1 MAPKP
6 PSKPRSKPL
15 SKSSG
20 KPASSDDAKAAAKD
34 EAAEAAR
41 DVGKDTGQKA
51 AKDAAVSELENKL
64 AARAAVPSP
73 ARPAVAKPAMPPP
86 DDDDEDEDDED
97 EDDLDDEDDDDE
109 ELVVFT
115 AKEAAGALATVYR
128 FVRPFLKNYKKVLA
142 LVGLGVLVETL
153 FNVIMPL
160 SLKFLIDDALGEE
173 DLQALFRIL
182 SVLAVAGIFTSIIAV
197 WYEKWDATLAAS
209 VLSDVRV
216 RLFEHIQNLPSSYF
230 GRTKRGD
237 ILARFSID
245 MSAFEGSVDSFANS
259 AALPFMELIAGIIL
273 MLFLNWQLAAVALL
287 VFPIT
292 LIGPRILTPKA
303 VQANYE
309 QKLNESALLSMV
321 QENVAAQAVV
331 KAFNLQRR
339 TLGWFRLRN
348 NEAKRKIGSA
358 IFLTSM
364 VERTVTIS
372 VLLLHLVVLA
382 IGAYLATKGQIT
394 IGTFVTFESA
404 FWEVSYNIA
413 HIMHYI
419 PLSIQSAAA
428 VRHMEELLDEPTRG
442 ADRPGAPDLPRITND
457 ITFDRVTFRYE
468 GSEAP
473 VLDGLSLKL
482 NVGKSIAIVGP
493 SGSGKS
499 TLLNL
504 ILRLYVPDEGRV
516 TIDGVDIRRVTRE
529 SLRSSMAVV
538 FQENM
543 LFNMSIRENIRLGK
557 EGATDEE
564 VEQAARKAEIHRYI
578 MSLPKKYDTLVGERG
593 DTLSGG
599 QRQRIAIARAI
610 VRDPSILLLDEATS
624 ALDQTTEAAINRTLL
639 KVAQGRT
646 MIFSTHRLT
655 SVVEMDEIIVISGG
669 KAIERGTHAEL
680 LEADGVY
687 RKLWDDQGT
696 PHQVAGHIR
705 DEDDEEEEE
714 EDDEEDE
721 DEKVKRK

>member
-6 PSKPRSKPL
+6 P
-15 SKSSG
+15 
-20 KPASSDDAKAAAKD
+20 ASDDPNLTDSDDPELKKKLAPAADSVASVPSAKASAA
-34 EAAEAAR
+34 
-41 DVGKDTGQKA
+41 
-51 AKDAAVSELENKL
+51 
-64 AARAAVPSP
+64 
-73 ARPAVAKPAMPPP
+73 P
-86 DDDDEDEDDED
+86 DDDDEEED
-97 EDDLDDEDDDDE
+97 EDGDELELDDDDDDE
-109 ELVVFT
+109 DLVVFT
-115 AKEAAGALATVYR
+115 AKEAAGALSTIFA
-128 FVRPFLKNYKKVLA
+128 FVKPILANYKRLFAFVA
-142 LVGLGVLVETL
+142 FGVMVETL

-173 DLQALFRIL
+173 DFQALYKIL
-182 SVLAVAGIFTSIIAV
+182 GVLAVAGIVTSIIAV
-197 WYEKWDATLAAS
+197 WYERWDARLAAGI
-209 VLSDVRV
+209 VADVRT
-216 RLFEHIQNLPSSYF
+216 RLFDHVQNLPSAYF
-230 GRTKRGD
+230 ARTKRGE
-237 ILARFSID
+237 ILSRFSID
-245 MSAFEGSVDSFANS
+245 LSAFEGAIKSFANS
-259 AALPFMELIAGIIL
+259 AALPFLELIAGIIL
-273 MLFLNWQLAAVALL
+273 LIFLNWQLAVVALL

-309 QKLNESALLSMV
+309 QKLNESALLATV

-339 TLGWFRLRN
+339 ALGWFSMRN
-348 NEAKRKIGSA
+348 FDVRTKTASA
-358 IFLTSM
+358 NFLSTM
-364 VERTVTIS
+364 VERTVTIA

-413 HIMHYI
+413 HVMHFI
-419 PLSIQSAAA
+419 PVSIQAAAA
-428 VRHMEELLDEPTRG
+428 VRHIQELLDEPTRG

-457 ITFDRVTFRYE
+457 IAFERVTFQYE
-468 GSEAP
+468 GALTP
-473 VLDGLSLKL
+473 VLDNLSLKL
-482 NVGKSIAIVGP
+482 NAGKSVAIVGP

-529 SLRSSMAVV
+529 SLRRSMAVV

-557 EGATDEE
+557 EGATDDE
-564 VEQAARKAEIHRYI
+564 VVDAAKKAEIHRYI
-578 MSLPKKYDTLVGERG
+578 MSLPQKYDTPVGERG

-610 VRDPSILLLDEATS
+610 IRNPSVLLLDEATS

-639 KVAQGRT
+639 KVAEGRT
-646 MIFSTHRLT
+646 MIWSTHRLT

-669 KAIERGTHAEL
+669 KAIERGSHAEL
-680 LEADGVY
+680 LAKNGVY
-687 RKLWDDQGT
+687 RRLWDDQSHALHGGDD
-696 PHQVAGHIR
+696 QA
-705 DEDDEEEEE
+705 DDDNDDDDDDEE
-714 EDDEEDE
+714 
-721 DEKVKRK
+721 

>member
-6 PSKPRSKPL
+6 PS
-15 SKSSG
+15 
-20 KPASSDDAKAAAKD
+20 SDDQKPVPADDPVAPELDKKLAAGAEPAGRVIGDKAAAS
-34 EAAEAAR
+34 A
-41 DVGKDTGQKA
+41 
-51 AKDAAVSELENKL
+51 
-64 AARAAVPSP
+64 
-73 ARPAVAKPAMPPP
+73 PP
-86 DDDDEDEDDED
+86 DDDEEDDDELELDDDEDDED
-97 EDDLDDEDDDDE
+97 
-109 ELVVFT
+109 LVVFT
-115 AKEAAGALATVYR
+115 AKEAAGALATIYA
-128 FVRPFLKNYKKVLA
+128 FVKPILKNYKKILTFVGFG
-142 LVGLGVLVETL
+142 LVVETL

-173 DLQALFRIL
+173 DFQALYTIL
-182 SVLAVAGIFTSIIAV
+182 GVLAAAGIITSIVAV
-197 WYEKWDATLAAS
+197 WYERWDARLAAS
-209 VLSDVRV
+209 VIAGVRS
-216 RLFEHIQNLPSSYF
+216 RLFEHVQDLPSAYF
-230 GRTKRGD
+230 ARTKRGE
-237 ILARFSID
+237 ILSRFSID
-245 MSAFEGSVDSFANS
+245 LSAFEGSVKSFANS
-259 AALPFMELIAGIIL
+259 AALPFLELIAGIVL
-273 MLFLNWQLAAVALL
+273 MLFLNWQLAVVSLL

-309 QKLNESALLSMV
+309 QKLNESTLLGMV

-331 KAFNLQRR
+331 KAFSLQRR
-339 TLGWFRLRN
+339 TLGWFTMRN
-348 NEAKRKIGSA
+348 NEVRIKTASA
-358 IFLTSM
+358 VFLSTM

-394 IGTFVTFESA
+394 VGTFVTFESA

-413 HIMHYI
+413 HLMHFI
-419 PLSIQSAAA
+419 PVSIQSAAA
-428 VRHMEELLDEPTRG
+428 VRHIQELLDEPTRG

-457 ITFDRVTFRYE
+457 ITFDRVTFQYE
-468 GSEAP
+468 GSQTP
-473 VLDGLSLKL
+473 VLDNLSLKL
-482 NVGKSIAIVGP
+482 KVGKSIAIVGP

-529 SLRSSMAVV
+529 SLRKSMAVV

-578 MSLPKKYDTLVGERG
+578 MSLPQKYDTLVGERG

-639 KVAQGRT
+639 KVAKDRT

-669 KAIERGTHAEL
+669 KAIERGSHAKL
-680 LEADGVY
+680 LAANGVY
-687 RKLWDDQGT
+687 RKLWDDQSHT
-696 PHQVAGHIR
+696 PHAAADQA
-705 DEDDEEEEE
+705 DDDDDDDDDDDEE
-714 EDDEEDE
+714 
-721 DEKVKRK
+721 

>member
-6 PSKPRSKPL
+6 PS
-15 SKSSG
+15 
-20 KPASSDDAKAAAKD
+20 SDDPAAA
-34 EAAEAAR
+34 AAEAA
-41 DVGKDTGQKA
+41 A
-51 AKDAAVSELENKL
+51 ASELDKKR
-64 AARAAVPSP
+64 AARPPAAI
-73 ARPAVAKPAMPPP
+73 RPHAGKPVAPPP
-86 DDDDEDEDDED
+86 DDEDEDDEEEDELDDDDEDED
-97 EDDLDDEDDDDE
+97 
-109 ELVVFT
+109 LVVFT
-115 AKEAAGALATVYR
+115 AQEAAGALATVYR

-173 DLQALFRIL
+173 DFEALVRIL
-182 SVLAVAGIFTSIIAV
+182 SVLAVAGIFTSIVAV
-197 WYEKWDATLAAS
+197 WYEKWDANLASS
-209 VLSDVRV
+209 VISDVRL
-216 RLFEHIQNLPSSYF
+216 RLFEHVQNLPSSYF
-230 GRTKRGD
+230 GRTKRGE
-237 ILARFSID
+237 ILSRFSID
-245 MSAFEGSVDSFANS
+245 LSAFEGSVKSFANN

-309 QKLNESALLSMV
+309 QKLNESTLLGMV
-321 QENVAAQAVV
+321 QENIAAQAVI
-331 KAFNLQRR
+331 KAFSLQRR
-339 TLGWFRLRN
+339 TLGWFTLRN
-348 NEAKRKIGSA
+348 DDARRKIA
-358 IFLTSM
+358 AATFLSTM

-382 IGAYLATKGQIT
+382 LGAYLATKGQIT

-413 HIMHYI
+413 HIMHFI
-419 PLSIQSAAA
+419 PVSIQSAAA
-428 VRHMEELLDEPTRG
+428 VRHIEELLDEPTRG
-442 ADRPGAPDLPRITND
+442 ADRPGAPDLPRITHD
-457 ITFDRVTFRYE
+457 ITFDRVTFQYD
-468 GSEAP
+468 GSETP

-482 NVGKSIAIVGP
+482 DVGKSIAIVGP

-529 SLRSSMAVV
+529 SLRQSMAVV

-578 MSLPKKYDTLVGERG
+578 MSLPRKYDTSVGERG

-639 KVAQGRT
+639 KVAKGRT

-669 KAIERGTHAEL
+669 KAIERGSHAEL
-680 LEADGVY
+680 LAANGVY
-687 RKLWDDQGT
+687 RKLWDDQGHT
-696 PHQVAGHIR
+696 PAVDQVDDDDDDD
-705 DEDDEEEEE
+705 DEDDE
-714 EDDEEDE
+714 DDDE
-721 DEKVKRK
+721 DEGDEE

>member
-1 MAPKP
+1 MASKPPKP
-6 PSKPRSKPL
+6 PS
-15 SKSSG
+15 G
-20 KPASSDDAKAAAKD
+20 DDKPAADPVSPLD
-34 EAAEAAR
+34 EELAIPA
-41 DVGKDTGQKA
+41 GLG
-51 AKDAAVSELENKL
+51 AVSATKP
-64 AARAAVPSP
+64 V
-73 ARPAVAKPAMPPP
+73 VAKPATAGKPAAARPA
-86 DDDDEDEDDED
+86 DDEDEDDDDELEI
-97 EDDLDDEDDDDE
+97 EDDEDDE

-115 AKEAAGALATVYR
+115 AREAAGALATIYG
-128 FVRPFLKNYKKVLA
+128 FVRPFLKHYKKMLA
-142 LVGLGVLVETL
+142 FVSLGVVIETL

-160 SLKFLIDDALGEE
+160 SLKYLIDDALGEE
-173 DLQALFRIL
+173 DFEALVTIL
-182 SVLAVAGIFTSIIAV
+182 SVLAVAGIFTSIVAV
-197 WYEKWDATLAAS
+197 WYERWDAKLAAS
-209 VLSDVRV
+209 LISDVRE
-216 RLFEHIQNLPSSYF
+216 RIFEHVQDLPSGYF
-230 GRTKRGD
+230 ARTKRGE
-237 ILARFSID
+237 ILSRFSID
-245 MSAFEGSVDSFANS
+245 LAALEGSIKGFANS
-259 AALPFMELIAGIIL
+259 AALPFLELIAGIIL

-309 QKLNESALLSMV
+309 QKQNESSLLGMV

-331 KAFNLQRR
+331 KAFSLQRR

-348 NEAKRKIGSA
+348 DDARRKIA
-358 IFLTSM
+358 AATFLSTM

-413 HIMHYI
+413 HIMHFI
-419 PLSIQSAAA
+419 PVSIQSAAA
-428 VRHMEELLDEPTRG
+428 VRHIQELLDEPTRG

-457 ITFDRVTFRYE
+457 ITFDRVTFHYE
-468 GSEAP
+468 GSETP
-473 VLDGLSLKL
+473 VLDNLSLKL

-516 TIDGVDIRRVTRE
+516 TVDGVDIRKVTRE
-529 SLRSSMAVV
+529 SLRRSMAVV

-578 MSLPKKYDTLVGERG
+578 MSLPQKYDTSVGERG

-610 VRDPSILLLDEATS
+610 VRDPSVLLLDEATS

-639 KVAQGRT
+639 KLAKGCT

-669 KAIERGTHAEL
+669 KAIERGSHKQL
-680 LEADGVY
+680 LAKGGVY
-687 RKLWDDQGT
+687 RKLWDDQSHKPPG
-696 PHQVAGHIR
+696 GHA
-705 DEDDEEEEE
+705 DDDDDDDDDDE
-714 EDDEEDE
+714 
-721 DEKVKRK
+721 